1 MCWIAYRSYKYVVVT
16 YLEKTMRVPLDIW
29 SCVCVAGGG
38 VGVLLIKYSVV
49 YGVGVEEMMSIYKF
63 RVAMS
68 LMSHL

>member
-1 MCWIAYRSYKYVVVT
+1 M
-16 YLEKTMRVPLDIW
+16 
-29 SCVCVAGGG
+29 AGGG